1 MSNSITIPQEES
13 FRVRVRK
20 KAPSAA
26 AAAVVAAISR
36 PPVVFRSLGH
46 KEKVNHLSR
55 EPPPPPSPTQ
65 INRPD

>member
-1 MSNSITIPQEES
+1 MYENGTRPARSRKELAS

-20 KAPSAA
+20 KAPTAA
-26 AAAVVAAISR
+26 ALAAIPWS
-36 PPVVFRSLGH
+36 PLGH

-65 INRPD
+65 INRPG